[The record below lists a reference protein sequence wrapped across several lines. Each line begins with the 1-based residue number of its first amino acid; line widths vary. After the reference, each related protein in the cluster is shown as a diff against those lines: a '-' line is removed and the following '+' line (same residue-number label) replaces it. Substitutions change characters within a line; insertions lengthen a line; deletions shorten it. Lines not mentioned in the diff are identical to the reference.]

1 MNRPLVTNAAAP
13 RRPGPFFGPFA
24 QVRISHLRR
33 GVAQSSGAFLAI
45 RRKTTLETTLQ
56 NRRNFFLVLA
66 FGAASLLGSIASAS
80 AEGLFEALFGR
91 WTGPSAYAD
100 PQPQFNPFAGMRSEG
115 AGSVAYCVRVCDG
128 RYFPIQ
134 RHGGIS
140 PAQACSSFCPA
151 SETRIYNGG
160 SSIDHAVS
168 GDGRRY
174 TELNTAFVYRQKIVP
189 GCTCNGRDAF
199 GLVITPVAED
209 TTLRPGDIVA
219 TNRGLM
225 AYNGSTDPRAPNFTP
240 VNSYAGLSAE
250 LRQRLTETKITP
262 GTDIPA
268 PPPATKQ
275 AEITARNTRGK
286 RAQAD
291 R

>member
-1 MNRPLVTNAAAP
+1 
-13 RRPGPFFGPFA
+13 
-24 QVRISHLRR
+24 
-33 GVAQSSGAFLAI
+33 VAQSSGAFLAI

-225 AYNGSTDPRAPNFTP
+225 AAAPTRAHRISRRSIPMRGSRPNCAKGSRRPRSRP
-240 VNSYAGLSAE
+240 VRTA
-250 LRQRLTETKITP
+250 LRRRLQSSRLK
-262 GTDIPA
+262 
-268 PPPATKQ
+268 
-275 AEITARNTRGK
+275 
-286 RAQAD
+286 
-291 R
+291 